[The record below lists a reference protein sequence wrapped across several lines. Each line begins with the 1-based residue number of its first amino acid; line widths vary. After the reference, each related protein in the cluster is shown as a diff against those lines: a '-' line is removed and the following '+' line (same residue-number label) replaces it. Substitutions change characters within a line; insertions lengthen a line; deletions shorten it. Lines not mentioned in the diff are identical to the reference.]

1 MEGECTYI
9 ADSEV
14 GFLNYLRIY
23 LEYRLMPNEIKF
35 DDKVKM
41 MFRERAVIAVGGVE
55 YADYYR
61 FVFPTQ
67 ADKENTL
74 IVLPFKL

>member
-1 MEGECTYI
+1 
-9 ADSEV
+9 
-14 GFLNYLRIY
+14 
-23 LEYRLMPNEIKF
+23 MPNEIKF